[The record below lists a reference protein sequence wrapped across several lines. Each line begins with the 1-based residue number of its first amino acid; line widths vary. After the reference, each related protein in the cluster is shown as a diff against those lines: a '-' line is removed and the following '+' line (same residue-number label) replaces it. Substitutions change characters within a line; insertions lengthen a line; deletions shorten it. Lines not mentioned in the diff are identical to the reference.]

1 MVTLKDIALRVN
13 RSITTVSRAL
23 AGYSDVS
30 PETIELVRTA
40 AHEMS
45 YVPNTI
51 ARRLRNK
58 STETIG
64 FVIPDSSGGYSE
76 AFFNEFLAGVSKRA
90 SSLGYDLLVA
100 VANDKNDELS
110 TYNKLITEG
119 KVDGFILT
127 RTYRNDARVEFLNN
141 TAFPFAMF
149 GRVEHLDAIP
159 YIDEDGEYAM
169 GLIVQHL
176 LQRGHTRIACI
187 GQPQTIMF
195 SHIRLK
201 SVIYHLNQAG
211 ISLPPEFIRM
221 GYFTQKEG
229 YDQSYELL
237 SQQSPPTAIICF
249 NDLLAFGAINAGKD
263 MGLSI
268 GQELAVTG
276 FDDIPMSAHYRP
288 PLTTILQPIQNIGG
302 MVVDLLIDNIRAI
315 KGDIPL
321 NSSNS
326 LEHGKIKIPKN
337 WKIEATRHNNQLLLQ
352 PELII
357 RETT

>member
-1 MVTLKDIALRVN
+1 MVTLKDISLRVN

-30 PETIELVRTA
+30 DETIELVRNA
-40 AHEMS
+40 AREMG

-90 SSLGYDLLVA
+90 SSFGYDLLVA
-100 VANDKNDELS
+100 VAHDKDDELS
-110 TYNKLITEG
+110 AYRKLIREG

-127 RTYRNDARVEFLNN
+127 RTYRNDPRVNFLSE
-141 TAFPFAMF
+141 ASFPFALF
-149 GRVEHLDAIP
+149 GRVDETGSIP

-169 GLIVQHL
+169 GLIVKHL
-176 LQRGHTRIACI
+176 LERGHTRIACI
-187 GQPQTIMF
+187 GQPQSIKF
-195 SHIRLK
+195 SHTRLK
-201 SVIYHLNQAG
+201 SVISHLEQAG
-211 ISLPPEFIRM
+211 FPIADDLVRM

-229 YDQSYELL
+229 YDQTYELL
-237 SQQSPPTAIICF
+237 RHPSPPSAIICF

-263 MGLSI
+263 AGLAI
-268 GQELAVTG
+268 GKELAVTG
-276 FDDIPMSAHYRP
+276 FDDIPMAAHYRP
-288 PLTTILQPIQNIGG
+288 PLTTIFQPIQSIGG
-302 MVVDLLIDNIRAI
+302 MVVDLLLDNIRRI
-315 KGDIPL
+315 KGDTPFERDECDRKGRIEIPA
-321 NSSNS
+321 
-326 LEHGKIKIPKN
+326 N
-337 WKIEATRHNNQLLLQ
+337 WKIEAARHNHQLLLQ